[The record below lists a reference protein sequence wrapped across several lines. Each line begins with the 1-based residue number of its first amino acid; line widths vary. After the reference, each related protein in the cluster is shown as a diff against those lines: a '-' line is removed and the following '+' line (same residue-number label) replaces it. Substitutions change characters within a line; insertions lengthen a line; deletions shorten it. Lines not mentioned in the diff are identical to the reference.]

1 MSANT
6 TARWNPFYI
15 LLIIVSFAFVV
26 TALAYAIVPVLE
38 QKAVESGNPP
48 PPAAWRDALRSDGW
62 IWLLSL
68 GGAVCLLGI
77 LSMGYDRLLRAL
89 LGSDDRPTS
98 LPPSSPMG
106 SASHGE

>member
-1 MSANT
+1 MSGNM
-6 TARWNPFYI
+6 TARWNPFYV
-15 LLIIVSFAFVV
+15 LLIIVSFLFVV

-38 QKAVESGNPP
+38 QKAQESGNPP
-48 PPAAWRDALRSDGW
+48 PPAAWRDALRADGW

-89 LGSDDRPTS
+89 FSNDSSPKPI
-98 LPPSSPMG
+98 PPSSPIG
-106 SASHGE
+106 SAPHGE